1 MNILAASAAFLIL
14 SGPAVQL
21 PSPKPT
27 KEHTALKAE
36 EGVWD
41 GKVKMFPGPGAP
53 VIEGK
58 SLETVTTVCNGLH
71 STASFTM
78 EIGTTKFE
86 GHSVIGYNPLKKE
99 YTGTW
104 VDTSTIAPTLMT
116 GKYDADKKTMTMLST
131 VVDAASGQ
139 KLKQK
144 QITTMVDDNTK
155 KFEIFFVTPQ
165 GDVRILEINAK
176 KRKEEKNAEK

>member
-27 KEHTALKAE
+27 KEHNALKAE
-36 EGVWD
+36 AGVWE
-41 GKVKMFPGPGAP
+41 GKVKMFLGPGAP
-53 VIEGK
+53 VIEGE

-71 STASFTM
+71 STASFKM

-86 GHSVIGYNPLKKE
+86 GHSVIGYNPRKKE

-104 VDTSTIAPTLMT
+104 VDTSTVTPTLLT
-116 GKYDADKKTMTMLST
+116 GKYDADKKIMTMLST

-139 KLKQK
+139 EMKQK
-144 QITTMVDDNTK
+144 QVTTLVDENTK

-165 GDVRILEINAK
+165 GDVKILEINAK
-176 KRKEEKNAEK
+176 KRKEQKKAGK